1 VNGGTGSKRTVS
13 PEAAAAPYRQRR
25 LTPYHI
31 LSVHGLLVFTILI
44 AIVFSILLPDTFP
57 TLLTFRSIV
66 ISEAPTAIL
75 ALGEMTVIAC
85 GQFDLSIGYGV
96 GATAIVAVVLQVH
109 SGFPWALA
117 SLAAILFGCLIGLAN
132 GIIVHFAKIDS
143 FIVTLGVGYIIYSFS
158 EWYTGGQ
165 EIVGTLPS
173 GFQRISG
180 GALVGIPLPGIY
192 AIILAIIIWVVME
205 FFPVGRYVYALGSN
219 RRAAELSGIRPGRY
233 IVGTFVVSGL
243 LVGVA
248 GVVLASSVSVATTDN
263 GPDFLLPAFVAAL
276 LGAAT
281 IRPGRVNA
289 WGTIVAVLI
298 LAVGVAGIQQFGGSF
313 FVSPLFNGVMLI
325 VAVGIAGYASRRRR
339 AAASQPP
346 SQTRDEVQAGDGG
359 AAGGTG
365 VTNKHV
371 LEDTDETVG

>member
-1 VNGGTGSKRTVS
+1 VNGNAGPRETRPTKDTG
-13 PEAAAAPYRQRR
+13 APYRQRR

-31 LSVHGLLVFTILI
+31 MSVHGLLVFTILV
-44 AIVFSILLPDTFP
+44 AIVFSILLPGTFP

-66 ISEAPTAIL
+66 ISQAPTAIL

-96 GATAIVAVVLQVH
+96 GATAIIAVVLQVH
-109 SGFPWALA
+109 SGVPWELA
-117 SLAAILFGCLIGLAN
+117 SLAAVFAGCFIGFAN
-132 GIIVHFAKIDS
+132 GMIAHFAKIDS
-143 FIVTLGVGYIIYSFS
+143 FIVTLGVGYIVYSFS

-165 EIVGTLPS
+165 EIVGNLPP
-173 GFQRISG
+173 GFQQISG
-180 GALVGIPLPGIY
+180 GALFGIPLPGIY
-192 AIILAIIIWVVME
+192 ALVVAVLIWIAME
-205 FFPVGRYVYALGSN
+205 FLPVGRYIYALGSN
-219 RRAAELSGIRPGRY
+219 RRAAELNGIRPARFV
-233 IVGTFVVSGL
+233 VGTFVLSGFM
-243 LVGVA
+243 VGIA

-298 LAVGVAGIQQFGGSF
+298 LAVGVAGIQQLGGSF

-325 VAVGIAGYASRRRR
+325 VAVGIAGYASRRRL
-339 AAASQPP
+339 AVASRPQQGTAGQV
-346 SQTRDEVQAGDGG
+346 SAGDGG
-359 AAGGTG
+359 GGTASD
-365 VTNKHV
+365 HV
-371 LEDTDETVG
+371 MEDTDETVG